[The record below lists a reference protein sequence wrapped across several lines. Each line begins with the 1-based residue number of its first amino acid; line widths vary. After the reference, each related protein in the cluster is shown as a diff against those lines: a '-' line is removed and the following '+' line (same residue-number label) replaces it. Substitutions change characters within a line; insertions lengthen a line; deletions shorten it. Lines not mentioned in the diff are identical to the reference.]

1 MENKNPI
8 HELIEELYKMSLEEL
23 EQAKPEL
30 LVQAQQLGE
39 PAKNVCVKAIEL
51 VIQEKRERLKKQ
63 LQATT

>member
-23 EQAKPEL
+23 EEAKPEFL
-30 LVQAQQLGE
+30 AQAQQLGE
-39 PAKNVCVKAIEL
+39 PAKSVCVKAIAV
-51 VIQEKRERLKKQ
+51 VIQEKREQLEKA